1 MFVTRM
7 INVRIFRCGTCERR
21 FVSKAALRTHI
32 EEQHTK
38 PKAFICGKPVPDSR
52 VKGTMKP
59 CGVAFANQRSLNLHI
74 ESVHCAQKGGQYKMK
89 FLLFLFGCNSFT
101 NYECVFIFNFT
112 LQHFP
117 AHGLHRVV
125 RSSSMP
131 RGMLQI
137 MAEDVAKILTPPST
151 TASPPVG
158 KSSSRYYK
166 QLRTLTLRIRTLQ
179 LGIRTL
185 IMRNTNIVLFVRLV
199 PSTSTK
205 GRHMGQ
211 QVDLDQNQWSLWRTH
226 HLKIANTK
234 KEVSI
239 SLLTPPTHC
248 FDCFVQYIFD
258 ITYFLFSIPAFPCP
272 HGDCGKL
279 FKTKRGATE
288 HGKRCPHNQEDPQH
302 SCDKCTKKFHS
313 VRIRTL
319 MIRIRTFNF
328 VLRTFTLRITNI
340 HMYLVIVAGKGS
352 QPSSEESS

>member
-1 MFVTRM
+1 
-7 INVRIFRCGTCERR
+7 
-21 FVSKAALRTHI
+21 
-32 EEQHTK
+32 
-38 PKAFICGKPVPDSR
+38 
-52 VKGTMKP
+52 
-59 CGVAFANQRSLNLHI
+59 
-74 ESVHCAQKGGQYKMK
+74 MK

-131 RGMLQI
+131 KGMLQI

-166 QLRTLTLRIRTLQ
+166 ELRTLTLRIRTLQ

-185 IMRNTNIVLFVRLV
+185 IIRNTNIVLFVRLV

-258 ITYFLFSIPAFPCP
+258 ITYFLFQPFPAHMEIVENSSKP
-272 HGDCGKL
+272 
-279 FKTKRGATE
+279 RGGQLNTARGVPTI
-288 HGKRCPHNQEDPQH
+288 KKIHNTPVT
-302 SCDKCTKKFHS
+302 SAPKNF
-313 VRIRTL
+313 IR
-319 MIRIRTFNF
+319 
-328 VLRTFTLRITNI
+328 
-340 HMYLVIVAGKGS
+340 YEYE
-352 QPSSEESS
+352 P